1 MYNYDD
7 DDDYDDNDYD
17 YDENKNKVWEPAH
30 QLELVTKDAKGDPL
44 FQWLADHIQTLNDI
58 TSILGIGKGLE
69 QSLEAAEGRRESVQA
84 AATVWNQVC

>member
-1 MYNYDD
+1 MYK
-7 DDDYDDNDYD
+7 YDDNDYD
-17 YDENKNKVWEPAH
+17 YDESKNKVWEPAH

-84 AATVWNQVC
+84 AATVWN